1 LAFLEQATYLLRETL
16 RYMRIIPAIDL
27 FEGKCV
33 RLTQREYDSLRE
45 YDSDPVSVANRYVE
59 AGFNE
64 LHVVDLE
71 GAKQGMIVNWPSIER
86 ILSNAKIAV
95 QVGGGIR
102 RQDEIVRLLKM
113 GAARVVVASV
123 PLSWP
128 DTFQNWTSSFG
139 PDKFCVAVDLKE
151 GSLVTNAWRIK
162 SNVSFDEQIEVLTEL
177 GIHTLLCTDISRDGT
192 LQGPN
197 TSLYRDL
204 VKRFPRISWLA
215 SGGVQSTSE
224 IRSLKDAG
232 ASGVVIGKAFYEGT
246 LDLDEVAAEW
256 GRALRMG
263 VK

>member
-1 LAFLEQATYLLRETL
+1 LAFVELRAYLLRETDD
-16 RYMRIIPAIDL
+16 MRIIPAIDL

-45 YDSDPVSVANRYVE
+45 YDSDPVAVAERYID

-71 GAKQGMIVNWPSIER
+71 GAKQGLIVNWPSIEK
-86 ILSNAKIAV
+86 ILSNTKIAV

-102 RQDEIVRLLKM
+102 RQDEIVRLFKL

-123 PLSWP
+123 PLSSP
-128 DTFQNWTSSFG
+128 ETFQKWTSDFG
-139 PDKFCVAVDLKE
+139 PHRFCVASDLKD
-151 GSLVTNAWRIK
+151 GCLVTNGWRIK
-162 SNVSFDEQIEVLTEL
+162 SNVDFDDQIDLLTEL
-177 GIHTLLCTDISRDGT
+177 GIHTILCTDVSRDGT

-215 SGGVQSTSE
+215 SGGVNSLSD
-224 IRSLKDAG
+224 IRSLKEAG

-246 LDLDEVAAEW
+246 LDLDEVAAGW
-256 GRALRMG
+256 GRAVRIG
-263 VK
+263 IK

>member
-1 LAFLEQATYLLRETL
+1 
-16 RYMRIIPAIDL
+16 MRIIPAIDL

-33 RLTQREYDSLRE
+33 RLTQRRYESLRE
-45 YDSDPVSVANRYVE
+45 YDSDPVAVAERYID

-71 GAKQGMIVNWPSIER
+71 GAKQGLIVNWPSIER
-86 ILSNAKIAV
+86 ILTNTKIAV

-102 RQDEIVRLLKM
+102 RQDEIVRLFKL

-123 PLSWP
+123 PLSSP
-128 DTFQNWTSSFG
+128 DTFEKWISSFG
-139 PDKFCVAVDLKE
+139 PDRFCVAMDLKD
-151 GSLVTNAWRIK
+151 GSLVTNGWRIK
-162 SNVSFDEQIEVLTEL
+162 SNIDFDDQVEVLTGL
-177 GIHTLLCTDISRDGT
+177 GIKTLLCTDVSRDGT

-215 SGGVQSTSE
+215 SGGVHSTND

-232 ASGVVIGKAFYEGT
+232 ASGIVIGKAFYEGT
-246 LDLDEVAAEW
+246 LDVDEVASDW
-256 GRALRMG
+256 GRAMRIGMR
-263 VK
+263 